1 MGAAM
6 SHHSMK
12 MPGKMSDEE
21 MASLKQAHGA
31 EFQRM
36 WLEMMREHHRGAVTM
51 AEDEIDKGTFPKAV
65 ALAQSIVK
73 GQRAEIKRIEQLLKS
88 LD

>member
-1 MGAAM
+1 
-6 SHHSMK
+6 
-12 MPGKMSDEE
+12 

-36 WLEMMREHHRGAVTM
+36 SLEMMREHHRGAVTM
-51 AEDEIDKGTFPKAV
+51 AEDEIDKGKFPRAV

-73 GQRAEIKRIEQLLKS
+73 GQTAEIKRIEQLLKS